1 MCDVSRHMTRPLV
14 GIMLR
19 SDFAHSVGDMI
30 QLFASNKL
38 LAAMTIVAIATLG
51 VVIV

>member
-30 QLFASNKL
+30 QLFASSKL
-38 LAAMTIVAIATLG
+38 LAAMTIVAMATLG

>member
-30 QLFASNKL
+30 QIFVSNKL
-38 LAAMTIVAIATLG
+38 LAAMTIVAMAMLG